1 MSFLRALVW
10 KLFGGPKRDVSR
22 LESTAET
29 LDTVSETVDV
39 SGGPLKPHHRRRALR
54 DRRLLP
60 KPPAP
65 PIRLSKRKRILEPID
80 ADRWFAKTFLTRNRN
95 LRDLL
100 LDEEQLQR
108 LGLPLWRTEQE
119 VAAALGLTLGQL
131 RHFSIHR
138 EKEKVPHYVTFAI
151 PKRSGGERLIM
162 APKRRLKAVLRA
174 LLPLLVD
181 KLPVSE
187 QAHGFRRGRNIR
199 SGAEP
204 HVGHRLVVHLDLRD
218 FFPTVTFAR
227 VRGFLIACGYG
238 YPVATTLAA
247 LMTEAKR
254 QPVNVNGEIFFS
266 PVGPRHCVQGAPT
279 SPGVCNAIVAKLDR
293 RLAGLAKKFGMA
305 YTRYADDLTFSG
317 DLDSAATGRLVR
329 HVTAIVR
336 EEGFIINSAKT
347 RVMRAGARQCVTGV
361 TVNKVLGLSRRE
373 RRKLRAAVHHLTKGH
388 PIESAAVVR
397 GKIAYLAM
405 LNPAQAEPL
414 RKKLGSI

>member
-1 MSFLRALVW
+1 MSLFRTLLG

-22 LESTAET
+22 LESDAEA
-29 LDTVSETVDV
+29 LDTVTETIDV
-39 SGGPLKPHHRRRALR
+39 SGGPLKPEHRRRAFR
-54 DRRLLP
+54 DKRLLP
-60 KPPAP
+60 KPPPP
-65 PIRLSKRKRILEPID
+65 PIRLTKRKRILEPNE
-80 ADRWFAKTFLTRNRN
+80 AARWFTKTFLTRNRN

-100 LDEEQLQR
+100 PDEEQLQR
-108 LGLPLWRTEQE
+108 LGLPLWRTERD

-181 KLPVSE
+181 RLPVTDY
-187 QAHGFRRGRNIR
+187 AHGFRRGRNIR

-204 HVGHRLVVHLDLRD
+204 HVGHRLVVHLDLQD
-218 FFPTVTFAR
+218 FFPTVTFPR

-238 YPVATTLAA
+238 YPVATTLAV
-247 LMTEAKR
+247 LMTEAQR
-254 QPVNVNGEIFFS
+254 QPVSVNGEVFHV
-266 PVGPRHCVQGAPT
+266 PAGPRHCVQGAPT
-279 SPGVCNAIVAKLDR
+279 SPGLCNAIVAKLDR
-293 RLAGLAKKFGMA
+293 RLGGLAKKFGAA

-317 DLDSAATGRLVR
+317 ELDAAATGRLV
-329 HVTAIVR
+329 HHANAIIR
-336 EEGFIINSAKT
+336 AEGFTPNTAKT
-347 RVMRAGARQCVTGV
+347 RVMHAGARQRVTGV
-361 TVNKVLGLSRRE
+361 TVNKVLGLSRPE
-373 RRKLRAAVHHLTKGH
+373 RRKLRAAVHHLVKGN
-388 PIESAAVVR
+388 PVVDAAVVR

-414 RKKLGSI
+414 RKRLGL